1 MSEGNGH
8 ERIEPTRE
16 QIKQALERIRKGQ
29 ERLAETVEGK
39 GLPKLGA
46 KDADAFIQ
54 ALIDNPILK
63 EMPASE
69 EELERWERENPQ
81 KAKQYRDAVY
91 RIIEEF
97 DIGQDGQKSS

>member
-54 ALIDNPILK
+54 ALIDNPILR

-69 EELERWERENPQ
+69 EELERWERENPENKTSGWIFPLPKANVKNCQ
-81 KAKQYRDAVY
+81 KN
-91 RIIEEF
+91 
-97 DIGQDGQKSS
+97 KS